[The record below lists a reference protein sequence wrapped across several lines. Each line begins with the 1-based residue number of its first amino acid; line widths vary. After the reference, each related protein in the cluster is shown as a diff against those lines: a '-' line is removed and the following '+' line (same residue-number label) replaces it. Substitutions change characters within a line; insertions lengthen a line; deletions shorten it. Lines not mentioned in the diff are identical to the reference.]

1 MTKKDIPSKWRGET
15 KAVKAIQLAFDVGAK
30 IQKQIRIEALQ
41 ADLNPSDRIRQ
52 ILGLDVTPKPVRPRL
67 SISLTEED
75 FSVLAR
81 NFNVPTS
88 DRVAIK
94 QLSAQL
100 LIDHANEHE

>member
-1 MTKKDIPSKWRGET
+1 MTRKDLPGKWRSET

-41 ADLNPSDRIRQ
+41 ADINPSDRIRQ

-67 SISLTEED
+67 SISLTEND
-75 FSVLAR
+75 FGVLAKQ
-81 NFNVPTS
+81 FNVSTT

-94 QLSAQL
+94 QLAAQL
-100 LIDHANEHE
+100 LINHANGHE